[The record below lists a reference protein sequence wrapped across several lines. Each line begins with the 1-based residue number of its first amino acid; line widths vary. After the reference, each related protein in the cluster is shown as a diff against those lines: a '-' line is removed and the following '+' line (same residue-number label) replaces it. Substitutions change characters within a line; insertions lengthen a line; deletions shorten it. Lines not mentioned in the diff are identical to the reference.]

1 MINNAIMMISLMLIY
16 LNKKRYNKKKSPQIP
31 HNRSI
36 GNLDLEEK
44 EIINKCLKEMKALN
58 KL

>member
-1 MINNAIMMISLMLIY
+1 MISLMLIY

-31 HNRSI
+31 RNRSI

-44 EIINKCLKEMKALN
+44 GIINKCLKEMKALN